1 MTEKEEPS
9 GINTGGGAYFAGDVK
24 AGRDIVGRDQTIY
37 AQQGVTIEGFRALL
51 SDMRAML
58 AEGDLDP
65 ETAEIVDGDVRVVEE
80 QAAKPQPK
88 GAIIVAKLEGITKLL
103 AAAAG
108 AAVAAEKLL
117 PYAQKAVEMA
127 GQLFR

>member
-51 SDMRAML
+51 ADMRAML
-58 AEGDLDP
+58 AQGGLDP
-65 ETAEIVDGDVRVVEE
+65 ETVEIVEGDVRVVEE

-88 GAIIVAKLEGITKLL
+88 GSIIVAKLEGITKVL
-103 AAAAG
+103 AGAAG

-127 GQLFR
+127 AQLFH